1 MNYILYTRN
10 DLDNIELDALEQAFV
25 ILSEKGDK
33 EILYR
38 TMVQHL
44 AEIVIADLAVKKDA
58 QGFDIPYLKSAKP
71 YPEDSV
77 NG

>member
-1 MNYILYTRN
+1 M
-10 DLDNIELDALEQAFV
+10 DALEQAFV

-38 TMVQHL
+38 TMVQHV
-44 AEIVIADLAVKKDA
+44 AEIAIADLAMKKDA
-58 QGFDIPYLKSAKP
+58 QGFDIPYLKSARP

>member
-1 MNYILYTRN
+1 
-10 DLDNIELDALEQAFV
+10 LDNIDLDALEQAFV

-38 TMVQHL
+38 TMVQHV
-44 AEIVIADLAVKKDA
+44 AEIAIADLAMKKDA
-58 QGFDIPYLKSAKP
+58 QGFDIPYLKSARP

>member
-1 MNYILYTRN
+1 VE
-10 DLDNIELDALEQAFV
+10 LDNIELDALEQAFV

-33 EILYR
+33 EISFR
-38 TMVQHL
+38 NMIQHL
-44 AEIVIADLAVKKDA
+44 AEIVIADLGVKKDP
-58 QGFDIPYLKSAKP
+58 QGFDVPFLRSAKP